1 METILDWQQRGIIAR
16 VLDLSACENPS
27 LKYRPARG
35 ERTFDEWQQ
44 KVEAWLFGW
53 SIEDAMRN

>member
-1 METILDWQQRGIIAR
+1 METILEWQQRGINAR
-16 VLDLSACENPS
+16 ILGYALDENP
-27 LKYRPARG
+27 LLAQQPARG
-35 ERTFDEWQQ
+35 ERTFEEWQQ